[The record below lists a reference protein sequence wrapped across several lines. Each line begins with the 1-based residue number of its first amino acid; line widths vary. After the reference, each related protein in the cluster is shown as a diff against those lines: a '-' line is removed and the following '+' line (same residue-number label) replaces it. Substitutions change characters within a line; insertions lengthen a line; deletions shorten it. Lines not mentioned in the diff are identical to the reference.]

1 MSYIIFRILGFL
13 FWGLGAVL
21 LVITTVIFYR
31 WDIKTKAKILS
42 RKSIYSAER
51 KETQIRATRMSM
63 EYNEE
68 DTEILSKQD
77 NNKTELIEDRAGDS
91 TILLVDDKE
100 ETRVLAESEDLYGLI
115 QNDNQKR
122 IVAGSFEVTSRVVVT
137 SGSENGG

>member
-1 MSYIIFRILGFL
+1 MSYIIFRILGFS

-63 EYNEE
+63 GYNEE

-115 QNDNQKR
+115 QIDNQKKR
-122 IVAGSFEVTSRVVVT
+122 VAGSFEVTSSVVVT
-137 SGSENGG
+137 SGSEIGG

>member
-1 MSYIIFRILGFL
+1 MSYIIFRILGFS

-42 RKSIYSAER
+42 RISIYSAER

-63 EYNEE
+63 GYNEE

-77 NNKTELIEDRAGDS
+77 NNNTELIEDRAGDS

>member
-1 MSYIIFRILGFL
+1 MSYIIFRILGFS

-63 EYNEE
+63 GYNEE